1 MIFTKRLIL
10 DVSSFAYVSAI
21 YTTKASDV
29 YQLEVLAIGFTYFTI
44 FLVTLSTVN
53 IFKFKI
59 FAE

>member
-29 YQLEVLAIGFTYFTI
+29 YQLEVLAIGLTYFTI